1 MRRCPKRS
9 RGSSTSLRATESSEP
24 EPKRKALL
32 YLDLRF
38 QKLLATAESDW
49 DKTEAAAEP
58 IVCRLKN
65 FIETDESVEEE
76 EEAAVDDLG
85 GIHELAAE
93 AACAACSSAEE
104 KSRSQGHSMPSHL
117 RQTCSN

>member
-1 MRRCPKRS
+1 M
-9 RGSSTSLRATESSEP
+9 
-24 EPKRKALL
+24 
-32 YLDLRF
+32 
-38 QKLLATAESDW
+38 ATAESDW

-93 AACAACSSAEE
+93 AACADLCSTSSCSLPLKSA
-104 KSRSQGHSMPSHL
+104 H
-117 RQTCSN
+117 